1 MTLGNSAKM
10 IPAMSEVIVLSP
22 HLDDAVFNCWRTI
35 NEADDD
41 VTVLGI
47 FAGLPEAGTS
57 RLWDRLCGQS
67 NSRQMVLK
75 RRQED
80 KLALLNTKASI
91 IHLDFLDNQY
101 RSELPKIE
109 KIVSEIVNHS
119 SKSATFLAPLS
130 CSHLWRHPDHTL
142 VAQAA
147 LALKKSGRAVSFY
160 PDSPY
165 MYLRKTASKAYL
177 EKLSNFYSKRL
188 GFLVSAKLI
197 ALSEQ
202 EKSAK
207 QQAML
212 AYKSQ
217 YLATNL
223 VSLGGLNRIAKRD
236 YEIIVTPE
244 LPRSS

>member
-101 RSELPKIE
+101 RSEPPKIE
-109 KIVSEIVNHS
+109 KIVSEIV
-119 SKSATFLAPLS
+119 
-130 CSHLWRHPDHTL
+130 
-142 VAQAA
+142 
-147 LALKKSGRAVSFY
+147 
-160 PDSPY
+160 
-165 MYLRKTASKAYL
+165 
-177 EKLSNFYSKRL
+177 KR
-188 GFLVSAKLI
+188 
-197 ALSEQ
+197 
-202 EKSAK
+202 
-207 QQAML
+207 
-212 AYKSQ
+212 
-217 YLATNL
+217 
-223 VSLGGLNRIAKRD
+223 
-236 YEIIVTPE
+236 
-244 LPRSS
+244 